1 MPEGLSPSEVGKEI
15 SEHRHK
21 VEEQEQEQEKEQG
34 EKPDTEAKGHERWL
48 TITEALLLAVVAI
61 LAAWSGFASAKWSTH
76 SSLSLA
82 KASAARTEA
91 NRAAY
96 QAADLKNFDSLTFNA
111 WFTAYVAHN
120 KVAMRVAE
128 GRFRPVFD
136 TAFKAWLTTHPFTNP
151 NAPKGPTYMPQY
163 KQPELALSNAL
174 DNRASNYYAL
184 GELAGSNAD
193 GYVRTTV
200 YLATVLFLVGISGHF
215 KVRGARMA
223 LIGVAGVI
231 LVFSVFALIVAPKP
245 PV

>member
-15 SEHRHK
+15 AEHRHK
-21 VEEQEQEQEKEQG
+21 AAEHEKDRG
-34 EKPDTEAKGHERWL
+34 EGHATEPRGRERWL
-48 TITEALLLAVVAI
+48 TITEATLLAVVAV

-96 QAADLKNFDSLTFNA
+96 EADNLMSFDSTMFDA

-120 KVAMRVAE
+120 KAAMRVAE
-128 GRFRPVFD
+128 ERFRPVYM
-136 TAFKAWLTTHPFTNP
+136 TAFKAWLATDPFHNP
-151 NAPKGPTYMPQY
+151 KAPKGPSYMPQY
-163 KQPELALSNAL
+163 KLPQVTLSNAL
-174 DNRASNYYAL
+174 DSKANAYYAL
-184 GELAGSNAD
+184 GEQAGSNAD

-215 KVRGARMA
+215 KVRAARIG
-223 LIGVAGVI
+223 LISIAGVI
-231 LVFSVFALIVAPKP
+231 LVFSVVSLILAPKP

>member
-1 MPEGLSPSEVGKEI
+1 MPEGLSPSEVGKELA
-15 SEHRHK
+15 EHRHK
-21 VEEQEQEQEKEQG
+21 TEEKEKEQREG
-34 EKPDTEAKGHERWL
+34 AAAEARGRERWL
-48 TITEALLLAVVAI
+48 TITEATLLAVVAI

-76 SSLSLA
+76 SSLDLA

-96 QAADLKNFDSLTFNA
+96 QAADLKNFDSLTFNS

-120 KVAMRVAE
+120 KAAMRVAQE
-128 GRFRPVFD
+128 RFRPLFL
-136 TAFKAWLTTHPFTNP
+136 TAFEAWLATDPFKNP

-163 KQPELALSNAL
+163 KQPELAASNAL
-174 DNRASNYYAL
+174 DKKADVYYAL
-184 GELAGSNAD
+184 GEQAGGNAD

-215 KVRGARMA
+215 KVRSARIG
-223 LIGVAGVI
+223 LISIAGVI
-231 LVFSVFALIVAPKP
+231 LVFSVISLILAPKP